1 MIEKE
6 ILENN
11 FKRFLLFSLFLVLP
25 RTKLLIPASYVT
37 ENSTGLSTFVDMK
50 RHVQR
55 KEIKE

>member
-6 ILENN
+6 IWKTILNV
-11 FKRFLLFSLFLVLP
+11 FFLSLFLVLP